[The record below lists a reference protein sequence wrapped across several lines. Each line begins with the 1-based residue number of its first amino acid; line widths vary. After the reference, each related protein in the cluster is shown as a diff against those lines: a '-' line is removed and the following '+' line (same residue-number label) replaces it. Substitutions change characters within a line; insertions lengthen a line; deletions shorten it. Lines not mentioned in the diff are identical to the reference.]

1 MEATLFDFP
10 KLEITNKI
18 RLIELFGGIGSQAM
32 ALRDIGANF
41 EHYRLVEFD
50 KYAVASYNA
59 IHGTNFKPTDIRS
72 VHGLDLG
79 ITNKQSFTYLL
90 TYSFPCQSL
99 SVAGKMEGMSKKDWE
114 NGNSTRSGLLWEV
127 ERILKE
133 LRAEELPQVLLMENV
148 PQVHAEQNRADFEA
162 WLAFLRSR
170 GYFNFYQDLNAKD
183 YGIPQ
188 NRDRCFCVSILSPE
202 FIDYE
207 FPNKTR
213 LNSVVKDFL
222 ENKVD
227 EKYYINNEKAKKLLK
242 GLEDNEELE
251 GIVKEAVDGTINDP
265 RIRNISNAITT
276 RISASGICNHK
287 QESMAVVE
295 IRQATKEGTIK
306 CKVGGCYDASFPE
319 SATPRGRVQEGG
331 DVVPTLTAGS
341 NENIRYVETIY
352 RIRKLTP
359 RECWRLMGYTD
370 EDYDKAAFEKKE
382 LYIQGGNDKCNAKL
396 KVVQE
401 KPILT
406 DTESFVSC
414 TTSDIKS
421 METLKIIKKLLAEM
435 PESERT
441 QNVNFVITK
450 SEGLEH
456 LECATNTTKCITF
469 MGMRCILTEEK
480 DQLVMVITEQ
490 GKEVKQNTAKS
501 MKITTESNLDQSK
514 LYTILILTELI
525 MKSGIYGC
533 TTLQASIQGNIAI
546 TDVCE
551 NSIRLK
557 ISDLKME
564 STSVRVS
571 SSQLYKQ
578 AGNAIVKQVLM
589 AIFAQMIPESAR
601 QK

>member
-1 MEATLFDFP
+1 MDNTLDHTFESANRVYDKNQLCP
-10 KLEITNKI
+10 TIPTCGG
-18 RLIELFGGIGSQAM
+18 GGIQPKVIEETRCVGGLNDKQWGKQYHQQDRVYKGDIALAQPANLPEGSYKYIVAM
-32 ALRDIGANF
+32 RGRNPENPTSRTAGLPT
-41 EHYRLVEFD
+41 EQRLELAPQGIDNTLTTVQKDNMVLECGFY
-50 KYAVASYNA
+50 KKAIETAIKENA
-59 IHGTNFKPTDIRS
+59 QPGDVIDAFN
-72 VHGLDLG
+72 
-79 ITNKQSFTYLL
+79 
-90 TYSFPCQSL
+90 
-99 SVAGKMEGMSKKDWE
+99 GKVKKD
-114 NGNSTRSGLLWEV
+114 GVCPT
-127 ERILKE
+127 
-133 LRAEELPQVLLMENV
+133 
-148 PQVHAEQNRADFEA
+148 
-162 WLAFLRSR
+162 
-170 GYFNFYQDLNAKD
+170 
-183 YGIPQ
+183 
-188 NRDRCFCVSILSPE
+188 
-202 FIDYE
+202 
-207 FPNKTR
+207 
-213 LNSVVKDFL
+213 
-222 ENKVD
+222 
-227 EKYYINNEKAKKLLK
+227 
-242 GLEDNEELE
+242 
-251 GIVKEAVDGTINDP
+251 
-265 RIRNISNAITT
+265 ITT
-276 RISASGICNHK
+276 RP
-287 QESMAVVE
+287 
-295 IRQATKEGTIK
+295 EGKKTAILP
-306 CKVGGCYDASFPE
+306 C
-319 SATPRGRVQEGG
+319 VQYK
-331 DVVPTLTAGS
+331 TT
-341 NENIRYVETIY
+341 Y

-370 EDYDKAAFEKKE
+370 EDYNKAAFEKKE

-589 AIFAQMIPESAR
+589 AIFAQMIPESAI

>member
-1 MEATLFDFP
+1 MSTEK
-10 KLEITNKI
+10 KLGNLYGYTGGNFAGNVYDKEGLCPSILTMQGGGKQPMITEEKKI
-18 RLIELFGGIGSQAM
+18 KKLGVLDEKREKSFG
-32 ALRDIGANF
+32 
-41 EHYRLVEFD
+41 
-50 KYAVASYNA
+50 AVSCVYSDESISPTFIAGMS
-59 IHGTNFKPTDIRS
+59 HGTVP
-72 VHGLDLG
+72 H
-79 ITNKQSFTYLL
+79 IT
-90 TYSFPCQSL
+90 
-99 SVAGKMEGMSKKDWE
+99 
-114 NGNSTRSGLLWEV
+114 
-127 ERILKE
+127 
-133 LRAEELPQVLLMENV
+133 
-148 PQVHAEQNRADFEA
+148 
-162 WLAFLRSR
+162 
-170 GYFNFYQDLNAKD
+170 
-183 YGIPQ
+183 
-188 NRDRCFCVSILSPE
+188 
-202 FIDYE
+202 
-207 FPNKTR
+207 
-213 LNSVVKDFL
+213 VK
-222 ENKVD
+222 
-227 EKYYINNEKAKKLLK
+227 
-242 GLEDNEELE
+242 
-251 GIVKEAVDGTINDP
+251 
-265 RIRNISNAITT
+265 
-276 RISASGICNHK
+276 
-287 QESMAVVE
+287 
-295 IRQATKEGTIK
+295 QAT
-306 CKVGGCYDASFPE
+306 
-319 SATPRGRVQEGG
+319 
-331 DVVPTLTAGS
+331 
-341 NENIRYVETIY
+341 VETIY

-370 EDYDKAAFEKKE
+370 ADFDNAAFEKKE

-533 TTLQASIQGNIAI
+533 TTQKANIQGNIAI